1 MENPAL
7 TPIVHEM
14 TSFTRTATN
23 VTASA
28 INNVLIAAERSS
40 RSMRPLELVTC
51 LCLAEQVEQ
60 TAQRDRDP
68 VGPVVQLVVQLVEHL
83 LEHRQL
89 ERRPELLRARR
100 HEPLAARFLEVCAK
114 ERGRDVDV
122 PERGPA
128 LEAR

>member
-7 TPIVHEM
+7 TPMVHEM
-14 TSFTRTATN
+14 TSLTRTATI

-40 RSMRPLELVTC
+40 RFMRLELVTC

-68 VGPVVQLVVQLVEHL
+68 IGSVVQLVVELVEHL

-89 ERRPELLRARR
+89 ERRPKLLRTRR
-100 HEPLAARFLEVCAK
+100 HELLAMRF
-114 ERGRDVDV
+114 
-122 PERGPA
+122 
-128 LEAR
+128 